1 MSSFLQPTLYG
12 PIGGSADTNNLM
24 LGAAQFITSNQAQL
38 QHLLTNPSVVT
49 RSRLMKVTGS
59 TVDAVIPTKWIYTL
73 QLVLPTAAGTAV
85 ANADNTE
92 LTAETGYNLAE
103 FGNTATI
110 AAGGVDVARA
120 NSKGFILLPVPIG
133 GVVNVIWFAKADG
146 TSVALFDRMNAWDGE
161 CVE

>member
-1 MSSFLQPTLYG
+1 MTSFLQPTVYG

-38 QHLLTNPSVVT
+38 QNLLTNPSVVT
-49 RSRLMKVTGS
+49 RSRLMTVTAS
-59 TVDAVIPTKWIYTL
+59 AFQAANRWTYTL
-73 QLVLPTAAGTAV
+73 RLVLPTAAGTAV

-103 FGNTATI
+103 FGNTAEI

-133 GVVNVIWFAKADG
+133 GVVNVIWFAKEDG
-146 TSVALFDRMNAWDGE
+146 TSVALFERMNAWDGE
-161 CVE
+161 CVV

>member
-1 MSSFLQPTLYG
+1 MTSFLQPTVYG

-49 RSRLMKVTGS
+49 RSRLMTVTAS
-59 TVDAVIPTKWIYTL
+59 AVQAPNRWTYTL
-73 QLVLPTAAGTAV
+73 RLVLPTAAGTAV

-103 FGNTATI
+103 FDNTAAI
-110 AAGGVDVARA
+110 AAGGVDAARA
-120 NSKGFILLPVPIG
+120 NAAGFDLLPVPVG
-133 GVVNVIWFAKADG
+133 AVVYVMWFAKADG
-146 TSVALFDRMNAWDGE
+146 TSVALFERMNAWDGE
-161 CVE
+161 CI